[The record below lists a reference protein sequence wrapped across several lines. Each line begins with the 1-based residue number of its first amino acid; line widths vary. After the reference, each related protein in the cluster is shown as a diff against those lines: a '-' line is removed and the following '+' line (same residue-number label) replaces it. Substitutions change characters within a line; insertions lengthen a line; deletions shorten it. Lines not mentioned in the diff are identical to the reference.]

1 MSNRLHVID
10 AALRT
15 DFVCFLRKVFGTVS
29 PGQPFLPNW
38 HIDAI
43 AYQLMRVMHGEVKR
57 LIITVPPR
65 HLKSITSS
73 VAFPAY
79 VLGHDPTCRIVCASY
94 SSDLALKHA
103 HDWRAVVRSDWYRRI
118 FPQMRIDKTRDTQGE
133 VATTQH
139 GYRFTTSVG
148 GTLTG
153 RGGSLILI
161 DDPIKPQDAH
171 SEAARA
177 VPVRWFENTVLSRL
191 DNHNNDAIVVIM
203 QRLHV
208 DDLAGHLLER
218 GGWEHLDLPAIAEA
232 EQTIDLGYGIH
243 PRRVGDVLH
252 PERLSRQT
260 LDDLKR
266 DMGSADFAAQYQ
278 QAPVPPGGN
287 MIRWQWFRFYDAR
300 PNFNGG
306 DQLIISWD
314 TAKKETDLSDYS
326 VGTVWLVRG
335 HTFYLLDL
343 VRERMEFPTLRRR
356 VLELVKQWPAATV
369 VIEDAGSGTSLIQE
383 VRQQGIWPISFK
395 PTGDKIMRAA
405 GQTAKIEAG
414 AINLPR
420 SAPWLADLKVELLSF
435 PRGKHDDQV
444 DSIVQALAWNDQR
457 LAQHR
462 TVIVGRYGSGRSL

>member
-1 MSNRLHVID
+1 MSNRLLLD
-10 AALRT
+10 AMLRN
-15 DFVCFLRKVFGTVS
+15 DFLCFLQKVFATVS
-29 PGQPFLPNW
+29 PGRPFLPNW
-38 HIDAI
+38 HIEAFSH
-43 AYQLMRVMHGEVKR
+43 QLMRVMRGEVKR

-79 VLGHDPTCRIVCASY
+79 VLGHDPTSRIVCASY

-118 FPQMRIDKTRDTQGE
+118 FPKMKVNASRDTQME
-133 VATTQH
+133 VATTLH

-161 DDPIKPQDAH
+161 DDPIKPQDAY

-177 VPVRWFENTVLSRL
+177 LPLRWFENTVLSRL
-191 DNHNNDAIVVIM
+191 DNHNEDAIAVIM

-208 DDLAGHLLER
+208 DDLVGHLLEK

-232 EQTIDLGYGIH
+232 DQIIDLGRGRH
-243 PRRVGDVLH
+243 HRRIGEVLH
-252 PERLSRQT
+252 PERLSRET
-260 LDDLKR
+260 LEELKR

-278 QAPVPPGGN
+278 QAPVPQGGN
-287 MIRWQWFRFYDAR
+287 MIRWSWFSFYDAR
-300 PNFNGG
+300 PAFQSG
-306 DQLIISWD
+306 DQFIISWD

-326 VGTVWLVRG
+326 VATVWLVRG
-335 HTFYLLDL
+335 QSFYLLDL
-343 VRERMEFPTLRRR
+343 VRERMEFPALRRCA
-356 VLELVKQWPAATV
+356 LELTRQWPTAIV

-383 VRQQGIWPISFK
+383 LRQQRIHPIPFK
-395 PTGDKIMRAA
+395 PLGDKVVRAA
-405 GQTAKIEAG
+405 GQTAKMEGG
-414 AINLPR
+414 AVYLPR
-420 SAPWLADLKVELLSF
+420 SAPWLADLKTELLAF
-435 PRGKHDDQV
+435 PRARHDDQV

-457 LAQHR
+457 LAQRR
-462 TVIVGRYGSGRSL
+462 TIIVGTYGSGRSQ